1 MEALRSLKGMRGAS
15 IISFPA
21 PMLLPEWIW
30 DCSYGFTLDIN
41 RFRGTGV

>member
-30 DCSYGFTLDIN
+30 DYSYVSRWI
-41 RFRGTGV
+41 